1 MSDPTIATIL
11 VVEDDRSLRAL
22 LRDELEGL
30 GHTVVTAAG
39 EAEARAA
46 LHEHRPA
53 LVVSDLRLP
62 DGDGIQL
69 LEHVR
74 HAGGGREIGFI
85 VITGFGTIEQ
95 AVDALKK
102 DADDFLTKPL
112 DLDHL
117 GLSVGRVLENIRL
130 RRRLSGY
137 EALHGREG
145 FHGMV
150 GQSAP
155 MQQLYRSIERIAV
168 TESPVLIHGE
178 SGTGKELVAAAVHAE
193 SNRAG
198 KPFIAVNCAGVPADL
213 LESEFFGHVR
223 GAFTGADSTRR
234 GLLQAADTGTL
245 FLDEIGEM
253 PLPLQAKLLRVLEDG
268 SLRPV
273 GADTEFKV
281 DVRIVAAT
289 NRDLEQRVADGAFR
303 EDLFYRI
310 DTFTVTVPPL
320 RQRGEDIDRLAVG
333 FLAAAARRQGRE
345 PPALSPEAHAELAAH
360 DWPGNVREL
369 ANAMER
375 ALAFAGDQQI
385 DATDLPARVGRTPGA
400 ATPTRGE
407 DDRSLAT
414 LADVEASHI
423 RHVLDAVGGNRRR
436 AADILGIGRRTLYR
450 KLDSSQSGG
459 L

>member
-1 MSDPTIATIL
+1 MSDPSTAITL
-11 VVEDDRSLRAL
+11 VVEDDRSLRGL
-22 LRDELEGL
+22 LRDELERL
-30 GHTVVTAAG
+30 GHRIVTAQG
-39 EAEARAA
+39 ETEARAA
-46 LHEHRPA
+46 LDEHQPA

-74 HAGGGREIGFI
+74 GATGGREIGFI

-95 AVDALKK
+95 AVDALEK

-117 GLSVGRVLENIRL
+117 GLSVGRVLENIQL

-137 EALHGREG
+137 EALHGRES

-155 MQQLYRSIERIAV
+155 MQQLYRSIERIA
-168 TESPVLIHGE
+168 TTDSPVLIHGE

-193 SNRAG
+193 SARAG
-198 KPFIAVNCAGVPADL
+198 KPFIAVNCAGVPAEL

-223 GAFTGADSTRR
+223 GAFTGADSARR

-253 PLPLQAKLLRVLEDG
+253 PMPLQAKLLRVLEDG

-273 GADTEFKV
+273 GADTEFQV

-289 NRDLEQRVADGAFR
+289 NRDLTQRVADGDFR

-320 RQRGEDIDRLAVG
+320 RQRGTDIDRLAVG
-333 FLAAAARRQGRE
+333 FLTAAARRQGRE
-345 PPALSPEAHAELAAH
+345 PPALTPEARAELAAH

-375 ALAFAGDQQI
+375 ALAFANGQQI
-385 DATDLPARVGRTPGA
+385 EAVDLPGRIGRAPDAPTL
-400 ATPTRGE
+400 TRGHE
-407 DDRSLAT
+407 ERSFAT
-414 LADVEASHI
+414 LAEVEASHI
-423 RHVLDAVGGNRRR
+423 RQVLDAVGGNRSR

-450 KLDSSQSGG
+450 KLDDSE
-459 L
+459 